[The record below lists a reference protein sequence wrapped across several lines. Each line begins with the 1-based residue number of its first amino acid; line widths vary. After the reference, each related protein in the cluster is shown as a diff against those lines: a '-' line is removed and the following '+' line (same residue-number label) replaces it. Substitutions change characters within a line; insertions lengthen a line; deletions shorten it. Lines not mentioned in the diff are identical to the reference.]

1 MNNKDNLK
9 YLIEDYVDIRLEL
22 FYFTLNN
29 RLTDIID
36 TKEYKELQSK
46 KKKIKEEINFI
57 IDNMGKEYYHKLDI

>member
-57 IDNMGKEYYHKLDI
+57 IDNMGK